1 MVCSSSLTWHFVN
14 NDYIKAEII
23 HSTIHVHHEVYVT
36 AEITYNTVHVHHE
49 ALAWS
54 WVVCGTPVWASPRK
68 PWLLPHWGYIG
79 VASCLCYM
87 RLCYAY
93 VMAMLWLLY
102 GCCYSCCISQEKGCV
117 KATMPAGR
125 EEMCLQFLWL
135 LVPSSSLLALELR
148 GWTLGSANSVNNKA
162 VGIKNRISSTGRK
175 CINWIYKIFVTSE
188 SSGTI

>member
-1 MVCSSSLTWHFVN
+1 MVPGQAVSPHALTPSHPVFCKQWLHGC
-14 NDYIKAEII
+14 
-23 HSTIHVHHEVYVT
+23 VT
-36 AEITYNTVHVHHE
+36 AEITYSSAHVHRE
-49 ALAWS
+49 VPTWS
-54 WVVCGTPVWASPRK
+54 WATLCDMPVWASPWKR
-68 PWLLPHWGYIG
+68 WLPLHWGFIG
-79 VASCLCYM
+79 VISQLCYM
-87 RLCYAY
+87 RLRYGY
-93 VMAMLWLLY
+93 IMATLWLCY
-102 GCCYSCCISQEKGCV
+102 GCCYGYCISQEKGCV

-125 EEMCLQFLWL
+125 DEMCLQFLWL